1 MRVARPAGYAVG
13 MKTAVSIPDDIFE
26 RAECLASQE
35 RRSRSEVHAMAL
47 QEHLV
52 RHLRDE
58 VTETMNRACDRA
70 RSHRMVFSHRGPGSP
85 MATVDGELR
94 GRPEPDRD
102 GCRLSAL
109 VTVLLPMG
117 TSGMAACPRKR
128 LREGPQRQS
137 TFDTEP
143 AALDALD
150 PLPSDPIQAGFLASG
165 RQASA
170 PPVGGAIQA
179 GTRKSLSV

>member
-70 RSHRMVFSHRGPGSP
+70 RSHRMVISQGGARSLIATVAGYLRRAPCCCPWERRAWPLVPGS
-85 MATVDGELR
+85 ACER
-94 GRPEPDRD
+94 GRSANPRSTLSRPRLMPSIRCRPTLFKQGFWRADARFPHHRSGARFRPGQGVPFSIGSGARCPD
-102 GCRLSAL
+102 G
-109 VTVLLPMG
+109 
-117 TSGMAACPRKR
+117 
-128 LREGPQRQS
+128 QS
-137 TFDTEP
+137 
-143 AALDALD
+143 
-150 PLPSDPIQAGFLASG
+150 
-165 RQASA
+165 R
-170 PPVGGAIQA
+170 
-179 GTRKSLSV
+179 